1 MTYSWWISTEVSAI
15 VGWAGTISG
24 LIGLAMTV
32 AVYRSTSGIRRVFL
46 ISARVPKQVDEL
58 AACATVISLHMSG
71 VDLNNAELRRE
82 IARLAVISQSL
93 RQKLSTRDTKLISE
107 KLSIVEKLAKDGDS
121 VRTAETLLEM
131 WVKTQAAL
139 EALGQWLKDRDW
151 SKADGN

>member
-1 MTYSWWISTEVSAI
+1 MNYSWWVSADVSAI
-15 VGWAGTISG
+15 VGWVGTISG
-24 LIGLAMTV
+24 LIGLAMTI
-32 AVYRSTSGIRRVFL
+32 AVYRSTSGIRRDFL

-58 AACATVISLHMSG
+58 AACATVISVHMSG
-71 VDLNNAELRRE
+71 VDLNNAELLRA

-93 RQKLSTRDTKLISE
+93 RQKLSSRETKQIAE
-107 KLSIVEKLAKDGDS
+107 KLGIVEALAKNRETERS
-121 VRTAETLLEM
+121 AETLLAL

>member
-24 LIGLAMTV
+24 LIGLMMTIV
-32 AVYRSTSGIRRVFL
+32 VYRSTSGIRRDFL

-58 AACATVISLHMSG
+58 TACATVISLHMSG
-71 VDLNNAELRRE
+71 VDLNNPELRRE

-93 RQKLSTRDTKLISE
+93 RQKLSTRDSKLISE
-107 KLSIVEKLAKDGDS
+107 KLGIVEKLAKDGDS
-121 VRTAETLLEM
+121 VRTSETLLEL